1 MQHATRYG
9 RTKNELHVPNVS
21 EEKVLRKIFGCNKDV
36 VNEQLMVLQNHDLH
50 NLNRSPSTVMIAQSM
65 RL

>member
-1 MQHATRYG
+1 MSHATRYG

-21 EEKVLRKIFGCNKDV
+21 EEKELRKILGCNMDIV
-36 VNEQLMVLQNHDLH
+36 SEQLMVLQNHDLY
-50 NLNRSPSTVMIAQSM
+50 NLNRSPSTVVMVESR